1 MNTVKDLIR
10 QLNHWAPLSLQES
23 YDNGG
28 LIVGDADQEI
38 TGVLCCLDCTE
49 PIIEEAIQKK
59 CNVVLAHHPIVFS
72 GVKKLTGR
80 TYVERTVIQAIKNN
94 IAIVAWHTA
103 LDSVPSGVN
112 GKIGDVLGIQKRS
125 ILQPKSNS
133 IYKLVVYVSNK
144 EKDKMEQALFSAGAG
159 HIGNYEEC
167 SFLSEGTGSFTPMP
181 GANPV
186 EGKIG
191 ERFISDEMK
200 LEVMV
205 PEWNRSSVH
214 QAMVNAHRYEEVA
227 HEWILLSNE
236 RADIGSGM
244 IGELNQPIDIQSW
257 MKNVKEKLGVEVIKH
272 TPLVHTLVSKVAWC
286 GGSGDFL
293 LEKAIASAAQVFI
306 TSDFK
311 YHRFFDHENKIIVM
325 DIGHYE
331 SESCVID
338 LLSDWLTENF
348 TTFAIHKTG
357 IVTNPVQY
365 F

>member
-10 QLNHWAPLSLQES
+10 HLNLWAPLSLQES

-28 LIVGDADQEI
+28 LIAGDADQVI

-49 PIIEEAIQKK
+49 QIIEEAIERK

-72 GVKKLTGR
+72 GLKKLTGR
-80 TYVERTVIQAIKNN
+80 TYVERTIIYAIKHD
-94 IAIVAWHTA
+94 IAIIAWHTA
-103 LDSVPSGVN
+103 LDNVSNGVN
-112 GKIGDVLGIQKRS
+112 GKIGDVLGIKQRR
-125 ILQPKSNS
+125 ILQPKENG
-133 IYKLVVYVSNK
+133 IFKLVVYVPHETK
-144 EKDKMEQALFSAGAG
+144 VDMEQALFAAGAG
-159 HIGNYEEC
+159 HIGNYQEC
-167 SFLSEGTGSFTPMP
+167 SFTSAGEGSFKPMP
-181 GANPV
+181 GSNPT
-186 EGKIG
+186 EGQIG
-191 ERFISDEMK
+191 ERSFVSETKI
-200 LEVMV
+200 EVVV
-205 PEWNRSSVH
+205 PEGNRGNVH
-214 QAMVNAHRYEEVA
+214 QAMIHAHPYEEVA
-227 HEWILLSNE
+227 HEWIRLSNE
-236 RADIGSGM
+236 RTDIGSGM
-244 IGELNQPIDIQSW
+244 VGDLDRPIDVQSW
-257 MKNVKEKLGVEVIKH
+257 MKHVKDKMGVAVIRH
-272 TPLVHTLVSKVAWC
+272 TALVHTEISKVAWC

-293 LEKAIASAAQVFI
+293 LERAIAAGAQVLI

-348 TTFAIHKTG
+348 TTFAIHKTW